1 MENRRSV
8 KIIIKNV
15 TGSVS
20 NECCLDELQRVG
32 VYEGTIIEDGFYNP
46 VNKSVQFSK
55 GCENCVAWVGET
67 CEIVENNERVN

>member
-1 MENRRSV
+1 MENKRNV

-15 TGSVS
+15 TGSIR

-32 VYEGTIIEDGFYNP
+32 VYVGDIIEDGLYSP
-46 VNKSVQFSK
+46 HNKSVQFSI

-67 CEIVENNERVN
+67 CEIVGDDEGTH